1 MTYILFYNINIE
13 KRIYVV
19 KFHVKSMF
27 KERQLIELS
36 YYKLFFMIE
45 ERMIFHP
52 FFRILLSKMLMA

>member
-1 MTYILFYNINIE
+1 M
-13 KRIYVV
+13 
-19 KFHVKSMF
+19 
-27 KERQLIELS
+27 ELS